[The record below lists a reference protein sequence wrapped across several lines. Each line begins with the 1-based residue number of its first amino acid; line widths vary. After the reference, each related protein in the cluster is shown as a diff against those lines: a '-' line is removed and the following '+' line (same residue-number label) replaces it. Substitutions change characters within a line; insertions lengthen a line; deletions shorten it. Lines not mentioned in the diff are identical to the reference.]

1 MSTTSEIEL
10 KERVAKATGPDR
22 ELDGLI
28 EQALGILPSEAYWS
42 TSNVYGE
49 VVAHWISG
57 GYGAYKYHEP
67 EALTASLDAAIA
79 LVEMKLPG
87 WGWCCEKTCAG
98 LCRAVVWHP
107 LAKMHDWRANAHT
120 PALALIAA
128 LLEALEAS
136 KALGVSA

>member
-1 MSTTSEIEL
+1 MSTTSLAEL

-28 EQALGILPSEAYWS
+28 EQALGILPSDAYWS
-42 TSNVYGE
+42 TSNVYGD

-107 LAKMHDWRANAHT
+107 LAKCTIGGPTHT
-120 PALALIAA
+120 PPPSRLSQPCLKHLKPA
-128 LLEALEAS
+128 
-136 KALGVSA
+136 KP